1 MRNIGMMGIVLEGKF
16 RDGIRVLR
24 AKSLRKCSG
33 RSLGLRY
40 PKTRVSMSQG
50 TTEEWNGMS

>member
-24 AKSLRKCSG
+24 AKSRSKCSG
-33 RSLGLRY
+33 RASINR
-40 PKTRVSMSQG
+40 PFFDST
-50 TTEEWNGMS
+50 